1 MSLYHG
7 SIKKPFLWPLGE
19 YGATSEVR
27 RIMFKQLQKPALTKP
42 CLWSASVMMLLR
54 ALLTPSCT
62 LIQHEPELYISR
74 SFPRTSFSSVP
85 LQRSQRDWAD
95 DVPSPEH
102 FSSAVRFFFFCLII
116 AIFKLYITMRNV
128 VQKNDQRLAVVERNF
143 CVMQASE
150 FVFAGRSAPNR

>member
-7 SIKKPFLWPLGE
+7 SIKKPFLWPLCE

-42 CLWSASVMMLLR
+42 CLWSASVMMLLW

-74 SFPRTSFSSVP
+74 SFPRTSFSS
-85 LQRSQRDWAD
+85 A
-95 DVPSPEH
+95 PSTITTGLSRWCAKPRT
-102 FSSAVRFFFFCLII
+102 FQLCRAVFFFLSHHRNIQII
-116 AIFKLYITMRNV
+116 YNHAERGPEKRPKVSGSWEKLLR
-128 VQKNDQRLAVVERNF
+128 D
-143 CVMQASE
+143 AS
-150 FVFAGRSAPNR
+150 VGICSWPNR